1 MGQLFFLGIS
11 VHPIDKSG
19 VPARVD
25 AVSLI
30 FTGDIMKTFCVRNAV
45 MFLAAA
51 AVAFSALAKDSE
63 HKLVDGNAA
72 KAVASGNTWESKKV
86 GIGGYAY
93 WEWKAD
99 GSVCMRSEEKTGK
112 CTDTGTWKMDGDRLC
127 WQLEWYGGDLGFK
140 SNCVRLSDKGKGRY
154 LGIDDQGS
162 TMFDFTVL
170 K

>member
-1 MGQLFFLGIS
+1 
-11 VHPIDKSG
+11 
-19 VPARVD
+19 
-25 AVSLI
+25 
-30 FTGDIMKTFCVRNAV
+30 MKELWVRNAV
-45 MFLAAA
+45 TLFAAA

-63 HKLVDGNAA
+63 HKFVDGKTV
-72 KAVASGNTWESKKV
+72 KAVASGHKWESKKV
-86 GIGGYAY
+86 AIGGYAY
-93 WEWKAD
+93 WEWKSD
-99 GSVCMRSEEKTGK
+99 GSVCMRHEDKSGNCMDTGK
-112 CTDTGTWKMDGDRLC
+112 WKMDGDRLC